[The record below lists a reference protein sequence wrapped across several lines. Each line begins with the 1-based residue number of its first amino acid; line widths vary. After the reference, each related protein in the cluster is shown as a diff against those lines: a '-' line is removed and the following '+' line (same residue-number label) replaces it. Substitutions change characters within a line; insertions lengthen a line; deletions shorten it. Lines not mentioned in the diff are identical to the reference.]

1 MPDSYEMEV
10 LSAKLE
16 LLAATE
22 EVMRL
27 VRRSAAF
34 GPEWSAASERHH
46 HTIKAWRRVVSRSRL
61 ADMPLTASTGSSVTP
76 PARRITS
83 EYSS

>member
-10 LSAKLE
+10 LSVKLE

-27 VRRSAAF
+27 VRRGEAF
-34 GPEWSAASERHH
+34 GPEWTAASERHH
-46 HTIKAWRRVVSRSRL
+46 HTIKNWRRVVSRAHLPEMS
-61 ADMPLTASTGSSVTP
+61 LTAPIGRSIPLGA
-76 PARRITS
+76 ARY
-83 EYSS
+83 E